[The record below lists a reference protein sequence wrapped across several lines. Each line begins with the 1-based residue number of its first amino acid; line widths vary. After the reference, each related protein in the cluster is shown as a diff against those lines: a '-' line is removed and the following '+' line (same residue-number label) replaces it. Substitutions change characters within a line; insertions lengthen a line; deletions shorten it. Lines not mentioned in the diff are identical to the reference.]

1 MILKTFRWAF
11 VLTAVGL
18 VGGFLLGFREGGTL
32 SIAFQSLL
40 LVAIL
45 SILEISLSFDNAVVN
60 ATILERMSPFWQK
73 MFLTVGILIAVF
85 GMRLIFPLIIVS
97 ITAPLNPVEVI
108 QLALQGGTGPGSYAQ
123 HLHEAH
129 PAIAAFGGMFLF
141 MIFLAFV
148 LEDNEISWLTW
159 LERPLAKIGKLDQLN
174 VVIALIVLLIAAETL
189 TGTQAHNNP
198 TVVLIAGSLGIV
210 SYLLVNGLGELFE
223 TSADEAHEEA
233 EGAAAKSGP
242 SGTVKAV
249 GKAAFF
255 LFLYLEVLD
264 ASFSFDG
271 VIGAFAITSDIF
283 IIAIGLGVGAMYIRS
298 LTVYL
303 VRKGTL
309 NEYVFLE
316 HGAMWAIGALSIILM
331 VTIRFEVPEVV
342 TGLIG
347 VAFIAAAFI
356 SSLVRNRREAAV
368 EGAGSGEQETVKV

>member
-1 MILKTFRWAF
+1 LILKTFRWAF
-11 VLTAVGL
+11 VLTAIGL
-18 VGGFLLGFREGGTL
+18 AGGFLLGFREGGTL
-32 SIAFQSLL
+32 SVAFQSLV

-73 MFLTVGILIAVF
+73 MFLTLGIAIAVF

-108 QLALQGGTGPGSYAQ
+108 ELALKGGTGPGSYAQ

-148 LEDNEISWLTW
+148 LEEQEVSWLAW
-159 LERPLAKIGKLDQLN
+159 LERPLARIGKLDQLN
-174 VVIALIVLLIAAETL
+174 VVIALIVLLIASAVL
-189 TGTQAHNNP
+189 TTTAAHQ
-198 TVVLIAGSLGIV
+198 TAAVVLVAGALGIV

-223 TSADEAHEEA
+223 TSADDAHEEEHGTA
-233 EGAAAKSGP
+233 GTNGQ

-249 GKAAFF
+249 GRAAFF

-316 HGAMWAIGALSIILM
+316 HGAMWAIGALAIILM
-331 VTIRFEVPEVV
+331 ITIKFEVPEVV

-356 SSLVRNRREAAV
+356 SSLIRNRRVAAA

>member
-1 MILKTFRWAF
+1 LILKTFRWAF
-11 VLTAVGL
+11 VLTAIGL
-18 VGGFLLGFREGGTL
+18 AGGFLLGFREGGTL
-32 SIAFQSLL
+32 SLAFQSLL

-73 MFLTVGILIAVF
+73 MFLTVGIAIAVF

-97 ITAPLNPVEVI
+97 ITAPLNPVSVI
-108 QLALQGGTGPGSYAQ
+108 ELAVQGGTGPGSYAE

-148 LEDNEISWLTW
+148 LEEQEHSWLSW
-159 LERPLAKIGKLDQLN
+159 LEKPLARIGKLDQLN
-174 VVIALIVLLIAAETL
+174 VVIALIVLLIASATL
-189 TGTQAHNNP
+189 TTTAAHQ
-198 TVVLIAGSLGIV
+198 TAAVVLVAGALGILV
-210 SYLLVNGLGELFE
+210 YLLVNGLGELFE
-223 TSADEAHEEA
+223 TSADEAHEA
-233 EGAAAKSGP
+233 EHGTAAATNGQ

-316 HGAMWAIGALSIILM
+316 HGAMWAIGALAVILLI
-331 VTIRFEVPEVV
+331 TIKFEVPEVV

-356 SSLVRNRREAAV
+356 SSLVRNRREAA
-368 EGAGSGEQETVKV
+368 GSVEQETVKV